1 MFTKRLILFRIL
13 IALMILVTAFSF
25 PQQSAQAQVRTQTSA
40 IEPQASLFCH
50 EDQYFLYDNGKW
62 YCISKWAED
71 RTSCH
76 GGNPWSLQEDE
87 AHAGLVSHPT
97 RNDGEIC
104 LQCHPQDAPAYIET
118 FDEITGI
125 KLVEVKSTYQPRLA
139 SEESIQTFPSNL
151 AEMDEKWASPWVIVG
166 AVFAFGIWLSLV
178 TWTRLQ

>member
-1 MFTKRLILFRIL
+1 MLAKRLIPFGTL
-13 IALMILVTAFSF
+13 IALMILLTGFAF
-25 PQQSAQAQVRTQTSA
+25 PGQPAQAQVRV
-40 IEPQASLFCH
+40 QASSTETQVCLSCH
-50 EDQYFLYDNGKW
+50 EDQYFLYDTGKW
-62 YCISKWAED
+62 YCISERTED
-71 RTSCH
+71 CASCH